1 MLANLY
7 EHEPGAFVA
16 FARPGEW
23 PKLGSSALMLA
34 GLNLRRDATGDERYD
49 ETMRALGRF
58 MVALQRPDG
67 SFLEFW
73 DPAAGAP
80 VAEYTSRYAT
90 GEAFWALAQLHR
102 IFPGEGWDEPAVA
115 VATYL
120 ATKRDEAEGLDFPPW
135 ADQWASYGLGEM
147 TTWPEQRLS
156 DEHITYARSLA
167 ERFGFLVRVESR
179 RGEDD
184 ALEPINGPR
193 ARGAG
198 MGTWIEG
205 LTSLWTLARADPR
218 MADLEDDIAERAIC
232 GAAMLAERQ
241 YDAEDAADA
250 PNPGLAEGAW
260 FTKGITRMDDQQHAL
275 SGILLAAPIA
285 AEQGR

>member
-1 MLANLY
+1 
-7 EHEPGAFVA
+7 
-16 FARPGEW
+16 
-23 PKLGSSALMLA
+23 
-34 GLNLRRDATGDERYD
+34 
-49 ETMRALGRF
+49 
-58 MVALQRPDG
+58 
-67 SFLEFW
+67 
-73 DPAAGAP
+73 
-80 VAEYTSRYAT
+80 
-90 GEAFWALAQLHR
+90 
-102 IFPGEGWDEPAVA
+102 
-115 VATYL
+115 
-120 ATKRDEAEGLDFPPW
+120 
-135 ADQWASYGLGEM
+135 
-147 TTWPEQRLS
+147 
-156 DEHITYARSLA
+156 
-167 ERFGFLVRVESR
+167 
-179 RGEDD
+179 
-184 ALEPINGPR
+184 
-193 ARGAG
+193 